1 MTETDSQ
8 PIAENEQVKELLA
21 LLKDNNTPGYE
32 EFSKLIEHVTGME
45 QRLLEATEELKAVRQ
60 EMQGLQNHSLKDAL
74 QKSYTAME
82 ANISVMR
89 HRLSELK
96 GQIINGCRNI
106 LADFRER
113 GTVALN
119 GITQFLHVRPV
130 LESIQSAAEKSMQ
143 ASNRAVARID
153 AFSTEY
159 HKWGG
164 ISKIW
169 AVPFKENLR
178 RQTQKKMGR
187 LPECSKVLSKW
198 RAPLYPP
205 LTVMRSG
212 HLIPLPG
219 WNRLR
224 KGALLFWKQC
234 GNRQQKRNRQKSS
247 RHLPM
252 IRKAGNCQ
260 VHMKGGI

>member
-32 EFSKLIEHVTGME
+32 EFAKLIEHVTGM
-45 QRLLEATEELKAVRQ
+45 
-60 EMQGLQNHSLKDAL
+60 
-74 QKSYTAME
+74 
-82 ANISVMR
+82 
-89 HRLSELK
+89 

-143 ASNRAVARID
+143 ANNRAVARID

-159 HKWGG
+159 HEMERHLKNMGRAIQG
-164 ISKIW
+164 KP
-169 AVPFKENLR
+169 AETDAKENGKIAR
-178 RQTQKKMGR
+178 
-187 LPECSKVLSKW
+187 VF
-198 RAPLYPP
+198 
-205 LTVMRSG
+205 
-212 HLIPLPG
+212 
-219 WNRLR
+219 
-224 KGALLFWKQC
+224 KGAFKVEGALISSINRNAEWALNTLARLEQTAERRPSVLEAMREQAAKTEPAKKQPA
-234 GNRQQKRNRQKSS
+234 SS
-247 RHLPM
+247 HDKESR
-252 IRKAGNCQ
+252 
-260 VHMKGGI
+260 

>member
-60 EMQGLQNHSLKDAL
+60 EMRGLQNHSLKDAL

-82 ANISVMR
+82 ENISVMR

-96 GQIINGCRNI
+96 SQIINGCRNI
-106 LADFRER
+106 LTDFRER
-113 GTVALN
+113 GAVALN

-143 ASNRAVARID
+143 VSNRAVARID

-159 HKWGG
+159 HEMGRHLKNMGRTIQG
-164 ISKIW
+164 KP
-169 AVPFKENLR
+169 AETDAKENGKIAR
-178 RQTQKKMGR
+178 
-187 LPECSKVLSKW
+187 VF
-198 RAPLYPP
+198 
-205 LTVMRSG
+205 
-212 HLIPLPG
+212 
-219 WNRLR
+219 
-224 KGALLFWKQC
+224 KGAFKVEGALISSI
-234 GNRQQKRNRQKSS
+234 NRNAEWALNTLARLEQTAERRPSVLEAMREQAAKTEPAKKPPAPSHDKES
-247 RHLPM
+247 R
-252 IRKAGNCQ
+252 
-260 VHMKGGI
+260 

>member
-1 MTETDSQ
+1 MAETDSQ

-32 EFSKLIEHVTGME
+32 EFAKLIEHVTGME

-74 QKSYTAME
+74 QKSCKAME
-82 ANISVMR
+82 TNISAMR

-113 GTVALN
+113 GAVALN
-119 GITQFLHVRPV
+119 GITQFLYVRPT
-130 LESIQSAAEKSMQ
+130 LESIQNAAEKSMQ

-159 HKWGG
+159 
-164 ISKIW
+164 
-169 AVPFKENLR
+169 LR
-178 RQTQKKMGR
+178 RQTQKKMERWLG
-187 LPECSKVLSKW
+187 CSKALSKW

-205 LTVMRSG
+205 LTVMRNG
-212 HLIPLPG
+212 HLIPLSG

-234 GNRQQKRNRQKSS
+234 GNRQRKRNRQKSS

>member
-32 EFSKLIEHVTGME
+32 EFAKLIEHVTGME

-60 EMQGLQNHSLKDAL
+60 EMQGLQNHSLKDTL
-74 QKSYTAME
+74 QKSCKAME
-82 ANISVMR
+82 MNISVMR

-130 LESIQSAAEKSMQ
+130 LESN
-143 ASNRAVARID
+143 NRAVARID

-159 HKWGG
+159 HEMERHLKNMGRAIQG
-164 ISKIW
+164 KP
-169 AVPFKENLR
+169 AETDAKENGKIAR
-178 RQTQKKMGR
+178 
-187 LPECSKVLSKW
+187 VF
-198 RAPLYPP
+198 
-205 LTVMRSG
+205 
-212 HLIPLPG
+212 
-219 WNRLR
+219 
-224 KGALLFWKQC
+224 KGAFKVEGALISSINRNAEWALNTLARLEQTAERRPSVLEAMREQAAKTEPAKKQPA
-234 GNRQQKRNRQKSS
+234 SS
-247 RHLPM
+247 HDKESR
-252 IRKAGNCQ
+252 
-260 VHMKGGI
+260 

>member
-96 GQIINGCRNI
+96 SQIINGCRNI
-106 LADFRER
+106 LTDFRER
-113 GTVALN
+113 GAVALN

-143 ASNRAVARID
+143 VSNRAVARID

-159 HKWGG
+159 HKMGRHLKNMG
-164 ISKIW
+164 RTLQGKPSETD
-169 AVPFKENLR
+169 AKENGKIAR
-178 RQTQKKMGR
+178 
-187 LPECSKVLSKW
+187 VF
-198 RAPLYPP
+198 
-205 LTVMRSG
+205 
-212 HLIPLPG
+212 
-219 WNRLR
+219 
-224 KGALLFWKQC
+224 KGAFKVEGALISSI
-234 GNRQQKRNRQKSS
+234 NRNAEWALNTLARLEQTAERRPSVLEAMREQAAKTEPAKKPPAPSHDKES
-247 RHLPM
+247 R
-252 IRKAGNCQ
+252 
-260 VHMKGGI
+260 

>member
-1 MTETDSQ
+1 MAETDSQ

-32 EFSKLIEHVTGME
+32 EFAKLIEHVTGME

-74 QKSYTAME
+74 QKSCKAME
-82 ANISVMR
+82 ANISAMR

-113 GTVALN
+113 GAVALN

-130 LESIQSAAEKSMQ
+130 LESIQNAAEKSMQ

-159 HKWGG
+159 HEMGRHLKN
-164 ISKIW
+164 I
-169 AVPFKENLR
+169 AVLFKENLR
-178 RQTQKKMGR
+178 RQTQKTMER
-187 LPECSKVLSKW
+187 LPGCSKVLSKW

-205 LTVMRSG
+205 LTVMRNG

>member
-1 MTETDSQ
+1 MAETDSQ

-45 QRLLEATEELKAVRQ
+45 QRLSEATEELKAVRQ

-74 QKSYTAME
+74 QKSCKAME
-82 ANISVMR
+82 TNISAMR
-89 HRLSELK
+89 HHLSELK
-96 GQIINGCRNI
+96 DQIINGCRNI
-106 LADFRER
+106 LTDFRER
-113 GTVALN
+113 GAVALN

-130 LESIQSAAEKSMQ
+130 LESIQSAAEKSIQ
-143 ASNRAVARID
+143 VSNRAVARID

-159 HKWGG
+159 HEMGRHLKNMGRAIQG
-164 ISKIW
+164 KP
-169 AVPFKENLR
+169 AE
-178 RQTQKKMGR
+178 TDAKKMER
-187 LPECSKVLSKW
+187 LPGCSKVLSKW
-198 RAPLYPP
+198 RALLYPP

-234 GNRQQKRNRQKSS
+234 GNRQRKRDRQKSR

>member
-96 GQIINGCRNI
+96 SQIINGCRNI
-106 LADFRER
+106 LTDFRER
-113 GTVALN
+113 GAVALN

-143 ASNRAVARID
+143 VSNRAVARID

-159 HKWGG
+159 H
-164 ISKIW
+164 
-169 AVPFKENLR
+169 E
-178 RQTQKKMGR
+178 MGR
-187 LPECSKVLSKW
+187 HLKNMGRTLQGKPAETDAKEKVA
-198 RAPLYPP
+198 R
-205 LTVMRSG
+205 VF
-212 HLIPLPG
+212 
-219 WNRLR
+219 
-224 KGALLFWKQC
+224 KGAFKVEGALISSINRNAEWALNTLARLEQTAERRPSVLEAMREQAAKTEPAKKQPAPSHD
-234 GNRQQKRNRQKSS
+234 KES
-247 RHLPM
+247 R
-252 IRKAGNCQ
+252 
-260 VHMKGGI
+260 

>member
-143 ASNRAVARID
+143 ASNRELMLSVRN
-153 AFSTEY
+153 TT
-159 HKWGG
+159 KWGG

-234 GNRQQKRNRQKSS
+234 GNR
-247 RHLPM
+247 
-252 IRKAGNCQ
+252 
-260 VHMKGGI
+260 

>member
-1 MTETDSQ
+1 MAETDSQ

-32 EFSKLIEHVTGME
+32 EFAKLIEHVTGME

-74 QKSYTAME
+74 QKSCKAME
-82 ANISVMR
+82 TNISVMR
-89 HRLSELK
+89 HRLSKLK

-113 GTVALN
+113 GAVALN

-159 HKWGG
+159 HEMGRHLKNMGRTLQG
-164 ISKIW
+164 KP
-169 AVPFKENLR
+169 AEADAKEN
-178 RQTQKKMGR
+178 G
-187 LPECSKVLSKW
+187 KVARVFKGAKW
-198 RAPLYPP
+198 RAPLYSP
-205 LTVMRSG
+205 LTVMRNG